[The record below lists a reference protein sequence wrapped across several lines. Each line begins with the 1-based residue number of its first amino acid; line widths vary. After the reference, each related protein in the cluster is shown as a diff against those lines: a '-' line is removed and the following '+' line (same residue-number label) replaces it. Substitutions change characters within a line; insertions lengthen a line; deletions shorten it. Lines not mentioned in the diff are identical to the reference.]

1 MQKEKITKLT
11 LAGMFAAMAF
21 ICFAYLRIEIP
32 MGLGLTGKVYIG
44 HTFII
49 LSAII
54 LGAKFGALTGAV
66 GLSLAD
72 ILAGYVTSAPP
83 TFLAKFILGAAT
95 AFFARQFFAVR
106 QRDTAGREVTA
117 VLLAGIAGSLINVIT
132 EPLIRYVFKYYLLGY
147 DQHIA
152 YVSAMNCAVS
162 MLVSAVPSVAVATLL
177 YRVLKPVFRGKLA
190 WMQ

>member
-49 LSAII
+49 LSAIL

-83 TFLAKFILGAAT
+83 TFLAKFILVP
-95 AFFARQFFAVR
+95 Q
-106 QRDTAGREVTA
+106 QRFLRDSF
-117 VLLAGIAGSLINVIT
+117 LLSDSVIQQ
-132 EPLIRYVFKYYLLGY
+132 
-147 DQHIA
+147 D
-152 YVSAMNCAVS
+152 
-162 MLVSAVPSVAVATLL
+162 
-177 YRVLKPVFRGKLA
+177 GK
-190 WMQ
+190 

>member
-1 MQKEKITKLT
+1 M
-11 LAGMFAAMAF
+11 
-21 ICFAYLRIEIP
+21 
-32 MGLGLTGKVYIG
+32 
-44 HTFII
+44 
-49 LSAII
+49 
-54 LGAKFGALTGAV
+54 
-66 GLSLAD
+66 
-72 ILAGYVTSAPP
+72 
-83 TFLAKFILGAAT
+83 
-95 AFFARQFFAVR
+95 
-106 QRDTAGREVTA
+106 TA

>member
-49 LSAII
+49 LSAIL

-95 AFFARQFFAVR
+95 AFFTVR

-147 DQHIA
+147 HQHIA

-162 MLVSAVPSVAVATLL
+162 MLVSAVPSVAAAALL

>member
-1 MQKEKITKLT
+1 MQKEKIVKLT
-11 LAGMFAAMAF
+11 LAGMFAAMAL

-44 HTFII
+44 HAFII
-49 LSAII
+49 LSAVL
-54 LGAKFGALTGAV
+54 LGVKYGALTGAV

-72 ILAGYVTSAPP
+72 ILAGYIMSAPP

-95 AFFARQFFAVR
+95 AFFAQQVFAVR
-106 QRDTAGREVTA
+106 QRDTTEREVS
-117 VLLAGIAGSLINVIT
+117 VILFAGIAGSLFNVIT

-152 YVSAMNCAVS
+152 YVSALNCAVS

-177 YRVLKPVFRGKLA
+177 YRALKPVFRGKLA

>member
-49 LSAII
+49 LSAIL

-95 AFFARQFFAVR
+95 AFFAR
-106 QRDTAGREVTA
+106 
-117 VLLAGIAGSLINVIT
+117 
-132 EPLIRYVFKYYLLGY
+132 RYVFKYYLLGY

>member
-49 LSAII
+49 LSAI
-54 LGAKFGALTGAV
+54 TGAV

>member
-49 LSAII
+49 LSAIL

-106 QRDTAGREVTA
+106 QRDTAGWEVTA

-190 WMQ
+190 WIQ